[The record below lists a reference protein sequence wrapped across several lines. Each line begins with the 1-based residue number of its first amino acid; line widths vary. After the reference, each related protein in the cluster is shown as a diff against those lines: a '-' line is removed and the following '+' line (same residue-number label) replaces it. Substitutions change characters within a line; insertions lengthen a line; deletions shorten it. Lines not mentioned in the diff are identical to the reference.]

1 MQRRTFF
8 NNIALTAVSGSV
20 LPSASGV
27 DLRRE
32 PVADITPNVV
42 VSMPSQLF
50 TAARV
55 FKALAGGRIYLGKID
70 TDPTIAANR
79 IQAYVENEDGS
90 YIPIPQPIF
99 INLGGFPVYNGQVAK
114 IVTVE
119 GHSMAVYDL
128 FGVQQFY
135 FPNVLRYDPD
145 QLRQQLNNASDGYS
159 DALISIKQPY
169 SFAGSRP
176 QHSKNANSIS
186 ALDIADIDGDGA
198 TNDSARFAALEA
210 VLTGKIVNLA
220 GRSYLVDARQPA
232 TRISMAISSLHLWT
246 QAIT

>member
-1 MQRRTFF
+1 M
-8 NNIALTAVSGSV
+8 
-20 LPSASGV
+20 
-27 DLRRE
+27 
-32 PVADITPNVV
+32 ADITPNVV